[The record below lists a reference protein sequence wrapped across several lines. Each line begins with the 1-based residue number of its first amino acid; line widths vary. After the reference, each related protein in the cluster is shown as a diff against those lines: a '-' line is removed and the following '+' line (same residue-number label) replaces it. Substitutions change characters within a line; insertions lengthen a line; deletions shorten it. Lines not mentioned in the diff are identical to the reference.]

1 MEEKVDQYVVGHID
15 TLKQLRVVLE
25 VFERHGIPI
34 CRNNHKSMDDI
45 DLYIGTDAG
54 LFDVNLGYAPTAT
67 STYIGFRCVA
77 RPQTCEKAISVT
89 GFLLRFGGLK

>member
-15 TLKQLRVVLE
+15 NLAHLRVVLG
-25 VFERHGIPI
+25 VFERHGVPI

-54 LFDVNLGYAPTAT
+54 LFDVNLGYAPANAGTR
-67 STYIGFRCVA
+67 IGFRCVA
-77 RPQTCEKAISVT
+77 NPKTSKKAISVSE
-89 GFLLRFGGLK
+89 FLLRFGGLK